1 MFMGDKMRNEVCNT
15 SSIDK
20 VLDYIQND
28 IKTAAPVEVIE
39 DLWDVHTF
47 LTKIK
52 AKQIEK
58 NKKPDTTSSD
68 LLMFANMVFDSLEAM
83 FGEWECN
90 TLLVDDRVIVN
101 NDLVYMDI
109 NRDNRSIECIISFY
123 KFINPVVVAETIN
136 TLKDIFGIGLRV
148 SGELFVIDEST
159 GDYVWGE
166 KDISSYLNRV
176 NGIKIKPILLFE
188 DDTVGN
194 C

>member
-1 MFMGDKMRNEVCNT
+1 MFMGDKMRKEICNT
-15 SSIDK
+15 NSIDK
-20 VLDYIQND
+20 VLDYIQSD
-28 IKTAAPVEVIE
+28 IKTTDKPDMIE
-39 DLWDVHTF
+39 DLWDVHSF
-47 LTKIK
+47 LTKVK
-52 AKQIEK
+52 AKQLEK
-58 NKKPDTTSSD
+58 NKNSESTSSD
-68 LLMFANMVFDSLEAM
+68 LLMYANMVFDSLEAM

-90 TLLVDDRVIVN
+90 TTLIDDRVIVN

-109 NRDNRSIECIISFY
+109 NRDNDLIECIISFY

-148 SGELFVIDEST
+148 SGELFVVDEST
-159 GDYVWGE
+159 GEYVWGDE
-166 KDISSYLNRV
+166 DITSYLNRV